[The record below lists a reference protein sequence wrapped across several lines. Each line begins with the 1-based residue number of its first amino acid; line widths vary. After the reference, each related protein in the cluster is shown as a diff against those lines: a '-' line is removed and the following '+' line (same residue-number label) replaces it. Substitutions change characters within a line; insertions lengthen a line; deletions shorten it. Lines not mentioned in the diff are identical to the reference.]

1 MLTFTSSS
9 KPVTRHIKLLLYGG
23 PGTGKT
29 HLALH
34 APTPLVIDTESS
46 TDAYRGRSD
55 IPEFWVAK
63 SAQPSE
69 ILETLEHLAQHG
81 SVGGITPQTLIVD
94 SFSVLWQVRQEA
106 GQKKA
111 ERHAKN
117 PDQARVSYYDWAWI
131 KRPIQRLYT
140 QLVNMPFNI
149 ILTAREKAVYD
160 EIKEGNQTKLEIVD
174 YVPDIERNAEYVF
187 DLVLRLFVAADGK
200 RQAEVRKSRF
210 PAFSKGSII
219 DAPSWEMVAPL
230 LLVGEEASVT
240 PDVEAAAEAEATAE
254 PAPWTQNPAYIA
266 RAETF
271 LRDNGLSDAD
281 ANAALGIADWRKTH
295 LSPDEF
301 KDTLMAYID
310 AQLDQAASAPPTVE
324 PSRARPVAENDPA
337 ATGDSSPETPAPPT
351 APPAEQQPAE
361 SATPAQPPL
370 IPPDAGAAP
379 DLAAIA
385 G

>member
-9 KPVTRHIKLLLYGG
+9 KPVTRHVKLLLYGG

-29 HLALH
+29 YLALH

-69 ILETLEHLAQHG
+69 ILETLEHLAQRG
-81 SVGGITPQTLIVD
+81 SIGGITPQTLVVD

-160 EIKEGNQTKLEIVD
+160 EIKDGSQTKLEIVD

-187 DLVLRLFVAADGK
+187 DLVLRLSPRTWK
-200 RQAEVRKSRF
+200 RLPKPKRPPSLPPGRKTPPTSPAPKPSCATTTCPTPTPTLHWGLATGAKHTCLLTSSKTRSWPTSMRRSTGRRPRRLPSNPPPQRRKHSSPPRALRPLSRPSSRPI
-210 PAFSKGSII
+210 PAHRPTWPPSPDSCYLPPGAHPRPRRRNTLLGYLDDLEQFI
-219 DAPSWEMVAPL
+219 DAVENGDPIGHASPL
-230 LLVGEEASVT
+230 SRRGLLGRS
-240 PDVEAAAEAEATAE
+240 
-254 PAPWTQNPAYIA
+254 PAPTSH
-266 RAETF
+266 
-271 LRDNGLSDAD
+271 GS
-281 ANAALGIADWRKTH
+281 
-295 LSPDEF
+295 
-301 KDTLMAYID
+301 
-310 AQLDQAASAPPTVE
+310 
-324 PSRARPVAENDPA
+324 
-337 ATGDSSPETPAPPT
+337 
-351 APPAEQQPAE
+351 
-361 SATPAQPPL
+361 
-370 IPPDAGAAP
+370 
-379 DLAAIA
+379 
-385 G
+385 